1 MRPPEGSFMRVV
13 HLMASPF
20 YGGPERQMLGLA
32 RHLPSEVESIFLSF
46 AERGL
51 SQAFLDEV
59 RRHGYE
65 GKSLLYNTPRYFTCV
80 REVADELRRLQA
92 DLLCCSGYK
101 PDLVGWRA
109 ARAACVRGPAGAR
122 GWTAAPGGGRH

>member
-1 MRPPEGSFMRVV
+1 MRVV

-32 RHLPSEVESIFLSF
+32 RHLPTEVESVFLSF

-51 SQAFLDEV
+51 AQPFIDEV
-59 RRHGYE
+59 QRAGFAR
-65 GKSLLYNTPRYFTCV
+65 KLLIHNTPRYFACV
-80 REVADELRRLQA
+80 REVEQELRRLNA

-109 ARAACVRGPAGAR
+109 ARRGGVPVISISH
-122 GWTAAPGGGRH
+122 GWT